1 MKRCAFDREES
12 GQALVV
18 VALAMVVL
26 MGALAFSIDW
36 GYSLVTRR
44 AAQNGA
50 DAAALVA
57 GRHLASTYVGG
68 LSTFDTTQE
77 QLWCEARDARD
88 ANAGS
93 APVNTN
99 RSLTISLSDID
110 NVTLAEIKDG
120 DVADCAAVG
129 ALQIPAA
136 TRYVQV
142 NVAASY
148 RSLFGAFAGQSDLEA
163 GAGARVLLAGVA
175 IPCGATTC
183 VGIGPLNIPAV
194 EVPGAG
200 ISGDTTRPNVAIW
213 PLAIHYK
220 ALVADMAVA
229 GRCGQYCDASLVT
242 PITLWPR
249 NRSPLTERYGTSD
262 EFTGLI
268 SFAHF
273 SLREAG
279 QVHQLST
286 ESDYTG
292 TNDSGVATA
301 HNHLPITGQ
310 MTNADPGRFC
320 GGAPTWDTLGAPS
333 LSLAASCDLPNWFAW
348 GFRGSIGLGTNWD
361 PSASWDDF
369 ETSPG
374 RVEVPAPLA
383 RDRSSCA
390 GSSPL
395 PRPSCTGADSLLGD
409 WIETVPGDL
418 TRSMAGQMLEFV
430 QRYGRVVPKN
440 AGLGKALVVRIP
452 VWDCAERFD
461 GAGSDHWSLMV
472 PRDVGG
478 GSSTDCAELEQSDP
492 TVDRIHIVSLIPFT
506 IYEDL
511 IRTVGNPSVKGYWGD
526 VFGDASRCAPNPAAA
541 GCDLNPLMNSAF
553 LVPDE

>member
-1 MKRCAFDREES
+1 MNRISLAHDQD

-36 GYSLVTRR
+36 GYSFVARR

-57 GRHLASTYVGG
+57 GRLLASTYVGG
-68 LSTFDTTQE
+68 ASAFDSTQE
-77 QLWCEARDARD
+77 QLWCEARNARD

-93 APVNTN
+93 AVSNMT
-99 RSLTISLSDID
+99 RTLSVSFSAID
-110 NVTLAEIKDG
+110 NATLAEIS
-120 DVADCAAVG
+120 DVADCGTAGV
-129 ALQIPAA
+129 QDVPAA
-136 TRYVQV
+136 SRYVQV
-142 NVAASY
+142 RVAASY
-148 RSLFGAFAGQSDLEA
+148 RSIFGAVVGQSSLTA
-163 GAGARVLLAGVA
+163 AATARVLVAGVA
-175 IPCGATTC
+175 TNCGGPTTC
-183 VGIGPLNIPAV
+183 SGIGQLTIPAV
-194 EVPGAG
+194 EQPGEG
-200 ISGDTTRPNVAIW
+200 VSGDTTHPNVAIW

-220 ALVADMAVA
+220 ALAANMAAA

-249 NRSPLTERYGTSD
+249 NRSPLTERYGASN
-262 EFTGLI
+262 EFTGLV

-273 SLREAG
+273 SPREPG

-292 TNDSGVATA
+292 TEDSGVSTA
-301 HNHLPITGQ
+301 HNHLPITGK
-310 MTNADPGRFC
+310 MTDAGGSCP
-320 GGAPTWDTLGAPS
+320 GGAWETLGSTNLAM
-333 LSLAASCDLPNWFAW
+333 AASCDLPNWFAW
-348 GFRGSIGLGTNWD
+348 GFRGSIGLGTDWR
-361 PSASWDDF
+361 PSGSWGAF
-369 ETSPG
+369 EQSPG
-374 RVEVPAPLA
+374 LVDVPDALS
-383 RDRSSCA
+383 RTRSSCG

-395 PRPSCTGADSLLGD
+395 PRPSCDGTDTYRGD

-418 TRSMAGQMLEFV
+418 TRAMASRMLELV
-430 QRYGRVVPKN
+430 ERYGRVVPKN
-440 AGLGKALVVRIP
+440 AGLGKALVVHIP
-452 VWDCAERFD
+452 VWDCAEQFD
-461 GAGSDHWSLMV
+461 GGASDPTQRWTLMV

-492 TVDRIHIVSLIPFT
+492 TVDRVHIVSLVPFT
-506 IYEDL
+506 IYADL

-541 GCDLNPLMNSAF
+541 NCDLNPLMNSAF